1 MLVLGGSKYGDFF
14 METLTVTKPRA
25 SLEINAV
32 CVDAID
38 HGFVDTPWGVKPRLE
53 LVFETGEN
61 AVTGLPKFL
70 SRTFN
75 FLTYPNAAL
84 TLEMKNWL
92 WLDIEGEDEWDPTV
106 AVGKPATLRASETVS
121 ANGKTYW
128 KIDAINPAAAVTVQ
142 PSGEYRRKELN

>member
-1 MLVLGGSKYGDFF
+1 

-25 SLEINAV
+25 SLDINAV

-38 HGFVDTPWGVKPRLE
+38 HGLVDTPWGVKPRLE

-61 AVTGLPKFL
+61 TVSGLPKFL

-75 FLTYPNAAL
+75 FFAYANAAL

-92 WLDIEGEDEWDPTV
+92 WLDIEAQDEWDPTV

-121 ANGKTYW
+121 ANGKMYW
-128 KIDAINPAAAVTVQ
+128 KIDAINPAGAVHVE
-142 PSGEYRRKELN
+142 PSGNYRRIERN